1 MQRKRAGGCFGS
13 EKKIGTNRLG
23 LRSDSLTTKKEED
36 MKTILKIAIALG
48 FMSAVTACNT
58 IDGVGKD
65 VEVAG
70 EEIQDAAD

>member
-1 MQRKRAGGCFGS
+1 MEETGGVSIRFQIIFWNLS
-13 EKKIGTNRLG
+13 PRFAFIPLNTEKET
-23 LRSDSLTTKKEED
+23 S
-36 MKTILKIAIALG
+36 MKTIVKLAIALG

>member
-1 MQRKRAGGCFGS
+1 MQRKRADGCFGS
-13 EKKIGTNRLG
+13 EKKFGTNRPG
-23 LRSDSLTTKKEED
+23 SRFSSLITKKEED